1 MSKRRPTRTSSPKG
15 EAAAIKNPAVQAKRA
30 LAVADTLR
38 AQLASIVESSDDA
51 MLSITLNGDIVTWN
65 SGAERMYGYKAAEM
79 IGKPVKRIFPDS
91 RRDEA
96 EHLLQRIKRGQ
107 SIQQFDSQ
115 RKTKDGSLIGV
126 SLTVSPIRDASG
138 KIIGASSI
146 ARDITQQQELLAR
159 QREFVSITSH
169 ELRTPLTALTG
180 YLSLAQAERT
190 DRAKQNH
197 FIDRA
202 FQAAKRLTD
211 LTEDLLQ
218 VARLEEDRVSFQ
230 LRPLMPSKLVKEIVE
245 DLKPTIEAK
254 RMDVHFSA
262 LTPRARI
269 RADRGKLTQ
278 VVRNLLDNSI
288 KYTKAEGRIDVTV
301 KSNLRSVAVSIRD
314 NGIGIDARN
323 LQRIF
328 DKFFREYHEESVAAG
343 GTGLGLF
350 ITKELVERQ
359 GGTLTVTGRR
369 NRGTT
374 AIVRFPRYA
383 PKKRKTR
390 RAKA

>member
-1 MSKRRPTRTSSPKG
+1 MPKRRPTKRSSAKNQ
-15 EAAAIKNPAVQAKRA
+15 AIQAKQA
-30 LAVADTLR
+30 LAEAETLR

-65 SGAERMYGYKAAEM
+65 SGAERMYGYPAGDI
-79 IGKPVKRIFPDS
+79 IGKPVQKIFPES
-91 RRDEA
+91 RSDEA
-96 EHLLQRIKRGQ
+96 EQLLRRIRHGQ
-107 SIQQFDSQ
+107 SIQQFASQ
-115 RKTKDGSLIGV
+115 RKTSDGSLIDV

-190 DRAKQNH
+190 DRSKQNH

-230 LRPLMPSKLVKEIVE
+230 LRPLLPAKVVKEVVE
-245 DLKPTIEAK
+245 DLRPTIEA
-254 RMDVHFSA
+254 RSLDVRFSA
-262 LTPRARI
+262 ITPRVRV
-269 RADRGKLTQ
+269 RADRGKLIQ
-278 VVRNLLDNSI
+278 VLRNLLDNAI
-288 KYTKAEGRIDVTV
+288 KYTPTEGRIDVTV
-301 KSNLRSVAVSIRD
+301 KSNLRSVAVTIRD
-314 NGIGIDARN
+314 TGIGIDARN

-374 AIVRFPRYA
+374 AIVRFPRYV
-383 PKKRKTR
+383 PKPRKSSR
-390 RAKA
+390 RKS